1 MTARAGKAF
10 LAVGIAGTLLHL
22 GFVALA
28 PVGFLETRPIVDDT
42 FYYWMI
48 ARRFWE
54 TGLFTFDGV
63 NPTNGFQPLWQW
75 LLLPFGLLAH
85 DAQLRLS
92 LLLAAGTYQAA
103 AWLLALFP
111 LRTAAWQS
119 AGRVAA
125 VAIWI
130 NARFVFEYGSS
141 GMEFGLYLLVGV
153 WALLECLRLLERD
166 TQAGLGRLLAATALL
181 PLARVDGLGLSA
193 ILWAVLLFRSRGRL
207 RLAVV
212 AAGFASLAPFLA
224 WMAWNQS
231 VFGSALP
238 VSGTVKRL
246 DRLHELQGLGISPL
260 SGAWFVH
267 GLRDTALLL
276 AGNGLRF
283 FSGWLPPGP
292 WSRLAVVVVGA
303 VTGLALAGA
312 ILVGERRRPDRIWSE
327 RLLPWVPAGL
337 LLAFGIIQALVYCFM
352 IPRGTQYAQWYYGP
366 FYGGLALA
374 AGAGLHGI
382 GLTFRLELIARSALI
397 MLGLQLVALGLL
409 RQPVQVACAGAYGAL
424 AAADRAIPGP
434 GPVLVGSWNAGL
446 VAFRAPSHLR
456 VVNLDGLVNST
467 EYAHRHAAGAD
478 VRPYLAARGIEW
490 LVDYATEPEGW
501 DGILGRR
508 LGADGGACV
517 LEATA
522 AFVGPMPV
530 EPGAEPR
537 RYHLLRTD
545 AIQCALGG

>member
-28 PVGFLETRPIVDDT
+28 PVGFLETRPVVDDT

-54 TGLFTFDGV
+54 TGFFTFDGL

-75 LLLPFGLLAH
+75 MLLPLGLLAH
-85 DAQLRLS
+85 DGQLRLS

-111 LRTAAWQS
+111 LRTPAWLT
-119 AGRVAA
+119 ACRVAA
-125 VAIWI
+125 VALWT
-130 NARFVFEYGSS
+130 NARFVFEYASS

-153 WALLECLRLLERD
+153 WALLECLRLLED
-166 TQAGLGRLLAATALL
+166 QAPRGLGRLLVATALL
-181 PLARVDGLGLSA
+181 PLARVDGVGLSA
-193 ILWAVLLFRSRGRL
+193 LLWAVLLFRSHRRL

-212 AAGFASLAPFLA
+212 VAGFASLVPFLA

-231 VFGSALP
+231 VFASALP

-246 DRLHELQGLGISPL
+246 DRLYELQTLGISPL
-260 SGAWFVH
+260 SGAWFLH
-267 GLRDTALLL
+267 GLRDSALLL
-276 AGNGLRF
+276 GGNGLRF

-292 WSRLAVVVVGA
+292 WSRIAVVLVGA
-303 VTGLALAGA
+303 ATGLALAGA
-312 ILVGERRRPDRIWSE
+312 VLAGERRHPDRTWGA

-337 LLAFGIIQALVYCFM
+337 LLAFGLIQALVYCFL

-374 AGAGLHGI
+374 VGAAWHGVGLAS
-382 GLTFRLELIARSALI
+382 RLGVATRTALI
-397 MLGLQLVALGLL
+397 LFVLHFAALGILP
-409 RQPVQVACAGAYGAL
+409 QPVQVASAGAYAAL
-424 AAADRAIPGP
+424 EAADQAVSGDE
-434 GPVLVGSWNAGL
+434 PVLVGSWNAGL
-446 VAFRAPSHLR
+446 VAFRASSHLR

-478 VRPYLAARGIEW
+478 VRPYLAAQGIEW

-501 DGILGRR
+501 EDILIRR
-508 LGADGGACV
+508 LGVDSGVCV
-517 LEATA
+517 VEATA
-522 AFVGPMPV
+522 AFIGPLP
-530 EPGAEPR
+530 EQIGAEPR
-537 RYHLLRTD
+537 RYHLLRI
-545 AIQCALGG
+545 AAHPSPAGH